1 MSVKKM
7 GSKLAQ
13 GVRQVVSQ
21 QGKSIQ
27 PEAEKYQALPASG
40 PAGAAAKKSSPVV
53 KPSAPQLEHKAAQ
66 SGGEQVPKSGGNLH
80 PHRVWP
86 D

>member
-1 MSVKKM
+1 MSVKKT

-13 GVRQVVSQ
+13 GVRQIKSQ
-21 QGKSIQ
+21 QGKSAR
-27 PEAEKYQALPASG
+27 PAAEKSQALPASA
-40 PAGAAAKKSSPVV
+40 PTGAAAKKSSPVV
-53 KPSAPQLEHKAAQ
+53 KPSAPRPAHQAAQ

>member
-1 MSVKKM
+1 MSVKKI

-21 QGKSIQ
+21 QGKPIQ
-27 PEAEKYQALPASG
+27 PEAQKSQALPASA
-40 PAGAAAKKSSPVV
+40 PTVAAAKKSSPVV
-53 KPSAPQLEHKAAQ
+53 KPSAPQPAHKAAQ
-66 SGGEQVPKSGGNLH
+66 SGGEQAPKSGGNLH
-80 PHRVWP
+80 PTRIWP

>member
-1 MSVKKM
+1 MSVKKI

-21 QGKSIQ
+21 QGKPIQ
-27 PEAEKYQALPASG
+27 PEAEKSQALPTSA
-40 PAGAAAKKSSPVV
+40 PIGAAAKKSSPVV
-53 KPSAPQLEHKAAQ
+53 KPSAPQPAHKATQ
-66 SGGEQVPKSGGNLH
+66 SGGAQVPNSGGNLH
-80 PHRVWP
+80 PRRVWP